1 MLSGVRQLKLNIM
14 SLGKLIKT
22 EIKKQN
28 LTQKDVAV
36 RIGLSETALSQIV
49 KDVYFPNKLTIKKIC
64 DVLKVKLIF
73 SFETLT

>member
-1 MLSGVRQLKLNIM
+1 M

-22 EIKKQN
+22 EIKKQKM
-28 LTQKDVAV
+28 TQKDVAI

-49 KDVYFPNKLTIKKIC
+49 TDVYFPSKSTIKKLC
-64 DVLKVKLIF
+64 DILKVKLIF

>member
-1 MLSGVRQLKLNIM
+1 M

-22 EIKKQN
+22 EIEKQKM
-28 LTQKDVAV
+28 TQKDVAI

-49 KDVYFPNKLTIKKIC
+49 TDVSFPSKSTIKKLC
-64 DVLKVKLIF
+64 DILKVKLIF

>member
-1 MLSGVRQLKLNIM
+1 M

-22 EIKKQN
+22 EIEKQKM
-28 LTQKDVAV
+28 TQKDVAI

-49 KDVYFPNKLTIKKIC
+49 TDVYFPSKSTIKKLC
-64 DVLKVKLIF
+64 DILKVKLIF

>member
-1 MLSGVRQLKLNIM
+1 M

-22 EIKKQN
+22 EMKKQKM
-28 LTQKDVAV
+28 TQKDVAI

-49 KDVYFPNKLTIKKIC
+49 KDVYFPSKSTIKKLC
-64 DVLKVKLIF
+64 DILKVKLIF

>member
-1 MLSGVRQLKLNIM
+1 M

-49 KDVYFPNKLTIKKIC
+49 KDVYFPSKLTIKKIC
-64 DVLKVKLIF
+64 DVLKVKLIL

>member
-1 MLSGVRQLKLNIM
+1 M

-22 EIKKQN
+22 EIKRQKM
-28 LTQKDVAV
+28 TQKDVAI

-49 KDVYFPNKLTIKKIC
+49 KDVYFPSKSTIKKLC
-64 DVLKVKLIF
+64 DILKVKLIF

>member
-1 MLSGVRQLKLNIM
+1 M

-22 EIKKQN
+22 EIKKQKM
-28 LTQKDVAV
+28 TQKDVAI

-49 KDVYFPNKLTIKKIC
+49 KDVYFPNKSTIKKLC
-64 DVLKVKLIF
+64 DLLKVKLIF

>member
-1 MLSGVRQLKLNIM
+1 M

-49 KDVYFPNKLTIKKIC
+49 KDVYFPSKLTIKKIC
-64 DVLKVKLIF
+64 DVLKVKLIL
-73 SFETLT
+73 SFETGGFKTLMQQGQ

>member
-1 MLSGVRQLKLNIM
+1 M

-22 EIKKQN
+22 EIEKQKM
-28 LTQKDVAV
+28 TQKDVAI

-49 KDVYFPNKLTIKKIC
+49 KDVYFPNKSTIKKLC
-64 DVLKVKLIF
+64 DILKVKLIF

>member
-1 MLSGVRQLKLNIM
+1 M

-22 EIKKQN
+22 EIEKQKM
-28 LTQKDVAV
+28 TQKDVAI

-49 KDVYFPNKLTIKKIC
+49 KDVYFPSKSTIKKLC
-64 DVLKVKLIF
+64 DILKVKLIF

>member
-1 MLSGVRQLKLNIM
+1 M

-22 EIKKQN
+22 EIKKQKM
-28 LTQKDVAV
+28 TQKDVAI

-49 KDVYFPNKLTIKKIC
+49 KDVYFPNKSTIKKLC
-64 DVLKVKLIF
+64 DILKVKLIF